1 MHALL
6 AYSEGGAFVKL
17 EERKM
22 ETERKGE
29 RERDTVYI
37 YIYTHIQIVH
47 MYELLIDCIY
57 IYISFS
63 IFWISLRVVTIRHKL
78 ARNTLVKQSLA
89 PRDMV
94 ISTQVIKCKD

>member
-29 RERDTVYI
+29 RERDIVYI
-37 YIYTHIQIVH
+37 YIHIQIVH
-47 MYELLIDCIY
+47 MYELFIDCIY
-57 IYISFS
+57 IYISHS

-94 ISTQVIKCKD
+94 VSTQVIKCKD

>member
-37 YIYTHIQIVH
+37 YIYTH
-47 MYELLIDCIY
+47 
-57 IYISFS
+57 
-63 IFWISLRVVTIRHKL
+63 T
-78 ARNTLVKQSLA
+78 N
-89 PRDMV
+89 
-94 ISTQVIKCKD
+94 STYV